1 MNKKTFYIKKCK
13 WVNIRLVN
21 DIKFNYLLFQKN
33 FFQWLLLQHRII
45 LFLAPDN
52 LFGHMKEKLMSKDK
66 QGVCCYMENCKA
78 KWSMQE
84 IMKKADMTKDE
95 RIFFEYKVSLNMIN
109 QEDAD
114 SSECPFCGTYCQR
127 QNQNE
132 LHIRCTTCTR
142 RTKKV
147 VEFCWNCKRS
157 WTTNHKCKLYTKHEL
172 EQIQRFLN
180 EAPLK
185 VINYSNN
192 RKVPSKRLCPG
203 CGYLIVHEM
212 DCQEMECKKC
222 KIFFCFSCLEVNVK
236 YHSGK
241 NCEVA
246 PVQICSLKKYNWHYN
261 H

>member
-1 MNKKTFYIKKCK
+1 
-13 WVNIRLVN
+13 
-21 DIKFNYLLFQKN
+21 
-33 FFQWLLLQHRII
+33 
-45 LFLAPDN
+45 
-52 LFGHMKEKLMSKDK
+52 
-66 QGVCCYMENCKA
+66 
-78 KWSMQE
+78 
-84 IMKKADMTKDE
+84 MTKDE

-157 WTTNHKCKLYTKHEL
+157 WTTNHKCKLNTKHEL

-185 VINYSNN
+185 VMEYSNN
-192 RKVPSKRLCPG
+192 RNVPSTRLCPG
-203 CGYLIVHEM
+203 CGYLIVHEE

-222 KIFFCFSCLEVNVK
+222 KLVFCFSCLKVGVK
-236 YHSGK
+236 NHSGE
-241 NCEVA
+241 NCVVA
-246 PVQICSLKKYNWHYN
+246 PVQICSQKRYN
-261 H
+261 